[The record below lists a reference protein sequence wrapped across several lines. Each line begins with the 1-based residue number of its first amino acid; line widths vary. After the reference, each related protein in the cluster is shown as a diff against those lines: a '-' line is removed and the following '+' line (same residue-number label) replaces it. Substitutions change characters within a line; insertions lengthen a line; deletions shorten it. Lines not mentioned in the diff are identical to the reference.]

1 MSYFDIHKYNKNQ
14 YLAEAG
20 LASSKAQSLANLIEN
35 SITQT
40 DESLQPRDF
49 AVAVG
54 IILKENY
61 DKSTSTQFIKDL
73 HLELGINESLNEEIN
88 IDAAKNDFQTKFNV
102 GADLRVYGDNGE
114 LRIKSQD
121 DIDDEEFKEMVKFVE
136 ELGYK
141 VNLPQSSNWYYT
153 DGDKMSYPTIKFSK

>member
-1 MSYFDIHKYNKNQ
+1 MSHFDIHKYNKNQ

-61 DKSTSTQFIKDL
+61 DQSTSTQFIKDL
-73 HLELGINESLNEEIN
+73 HLELGI
-88 IDAAKNDFQTKFNV
+88 KQ
-102 GADLRVYGDNGE
+102 
-114 LRIKSQD
+114 
-121 DIDDEEFKEMVKFVE
+121 
-136 ELGYK
+136 
-141 VNLPQSSNWYYT
+141 
-153 DGDKMSYPTIKFSK
+153 

>member
-1 MSYFDIHKYNKNQ
+1 MLLSY
-14 YLAEAG
+14 
-20 LASSKAQSLANLIEN
+20 
-35 SITQT
+35 
-40 DESLQPRDF
+40 
-49 AVAVG
+49 
-54 IILKENY
+54 
-61 DKSTSTQFIKDL
+61 
-73 HLELGINESLNEEIN
+73 
-88 IDAAKNDFQTKFNV
+88 
-102 GADLRVYGDNGE
+102 NGE